1 MSDEYK
7 DVFSGFLNQNTKKTS
22 DKSPSYK
29 SSGGKSAIV
38 VKETIPAGTILYI
51 AAWGGKSEHGPYIS
65 LKAQAKADELK
76 KSEKSS
82 SGGGDDFNDDIPF

>member
-22 DKSPSYK
+22 DKSPAYK
-29 SSGGKSAIV
+29 SSAGKSAIV

-51 AAWGGKSEHGPYIS
+51 AAWGGKSEHGNYINI
-65 LKAQAKADELK
+65 KAQAKTEELK
-76 KSEKSS
+76 KSSKAES
-82 SGGGDDFNDDIPF
+82 GGDDFNDDIPF